1 MQRLICLAGLA
12 ILIQSLPA
20 LAQSGPGDQV
30 ISVPEVEVRSW
41 PSMQAYATS
50 KLHSGDRVRVIDTKT
65 EGWLGIKPPPRSFS
79 WVNARHVNRDSNG
92 STATVIVPSA
102 DVLIGS
108 ELVKEM
114 PTKRGQPLPQ
124 GTILTLL
131 KDQRPD
137 GSSDVMPVTG
147 PDGIYYAI
155 IPAIDELRYIPASS
169 VQPPAAAPSASAS
182 PI

>member
-79 WVNARHVNRDSNG
+79 WVNARHVNSDSNG
-92 STATVIVPSA
+92 SRSEEHT
-102 DVLIGS
+102 S
-108 ELVKEM
+108 EL
-114 PTKRGQPLPQ
+114 Q
-124 GTILTLL
+124 
-131 KDQRPD
+131 
-137 GSSDVMPVTG
+137 S
-147 PDGIYYAI
+147 
-155 IPAIDELRYIPASS
+155 LRHL
-169 VQPPAAAPSASAS
+169 V
-182 PI
+182 